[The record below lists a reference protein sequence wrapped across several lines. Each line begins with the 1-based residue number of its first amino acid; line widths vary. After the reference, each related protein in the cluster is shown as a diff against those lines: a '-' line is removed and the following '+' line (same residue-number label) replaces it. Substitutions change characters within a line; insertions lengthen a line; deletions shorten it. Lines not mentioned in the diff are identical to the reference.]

1 MFDLNNDS
9 NQNRL
14 LKYFPMNLVNKINA
28 DLITAMKSKN
38 ESALRAI
45 RAIKAALLLLKTEA
59 GGTEISEEAEIKLL
73 QRLVKQRKES
83 IEVYS
88 KQNRSDLVTI
98 ENEELI
104 IIESYL
110 PKQMSIEEIEVELK
124 GIINESGASTIS
136 DLGKVMPLAIK
147 KFSGKADGKTISD
160 VLKRLLSTL

>member
-1 MFDLNNDS
+1 MSL
-9 NQNRL
+9 
-14 LKYFPMNLVNKINA
+14 MNKINA

-45 RAIKAALLLLKTEA
+45 RAIKAGLLLLKTESGSA
-59 GGTEISEEAEIKLL
+59 EISEEVEIKLL

-88 KQNRSDLVTI
+88 KQKRNDLVTI

-110 PKQMSIEEIEVELK
+110 PKQMSIEEIELELK
-124 GIINESGASTIS
+124 EIIKESGASTLA
-136 DLGKVMPLAIK
+136 DLGKLMPLAIN
-147 KFSGKADGKTISD
+147 KFSGKADGKSISE
-160 VLKRLLSTL
+160 VLKRLLSA